1 MAEEEKAVDGQDI
14 YTTLDSRLQSY
25 LETLMDQV
33 NEEYQPEELT
43 AVLMKAK
50 TGEILAMG
58 QRPTFNPETMEG
70 LTGKDAI
77 WRNFLVQDSYE
88 PGSTMKVF
96 TTAAAIEEGEFN
108 ENETFQSGK
117 IQVEDATINDHDF
130 GEKVC

>member
-50 TGEILAMG
+50 LE
-58 QRPTFNPETMEG
+58 RF
-70 LTGKDAI
+70 
-77 WRNFLVQDSYE
+77 WRW
-88 PGSTMKVF
+88 GSVLLSIPKQWKV
-96 TTAAAIEEGEFN
+96 
-108 ENETFQSGK
+108 
-117 IQVEDATINDHDF
+117 
-130 GEKVC
+130 

>member
-1 MAEEEKAVDGQDI
+1 
-14 YTTLDSRLQSY
+14 
-25 LETLMDQV
+25 MDQV

>member
-1 MAEEEKAVDGQDI
+1 MDKNI

-33 NEEYQPEELT
+33 NDEYQPEELT

-70 LTGKDAI
+70 LQEKMPSGVISWYKI
-77 WRNFLVQDSYE
+77 VMNQD
-88 PGSTMKVF
+88 
-96 TTAAAIEEGEFN
+96 
-108 ENETFQSGK
+108 Q
-117 IQVEDATINDHDF
+117 Q
-130 GEKVC
+130 